1 MRPIIISGGI
11 LEAKNM
17 SGIPRY
23 SYEVIKHLD
32 ELLER
37 DEQNIDIR
45 IYYQTDRTINV
56 DKLHKIK
63 MCPLE
68 RKRKKFRLQV
78 LRKYIKNQNGISCNF
93 ANDVQIYRNGIVC
106 VHDMRPLDT
115 RLYDTPKLRREFL
128 CLKYSIKLMN
138 STVVTVSE
146 YSKKEICRICRM
158 PEDKVHVIPNGW
170 EHITKI
176 EEDVTIFDRLSNV
189 KRENYFYSIG
199 SVARHKNFKWIYEIA
214 RRNPEEMF
222 VVAGNIDKSFWKIDI
237 SEMKLNNMV
246 FCGYVSDQENK
257 ALMQSCKAFLFPSK
271 YEGFGIPP
279 LEALALGKK
288 IIISNATCLP
298 EIFGSSAAYFD
309 PDDYNVDLESMMN
322 QKVEGREKVLE
333 KYTWKNAAKLW
344 MKLFVQM
351 Q

>member
-45 IYYQTDRTINV
+45 ICYQADRTINV

-115 RLYDTPKLRREFL
+115 
-128 CLKYSIKLMN
+128 
-138 STVVTVSE
+138 
-146 YSKKEICRICRM
+146 
-158 PEDKVHVIPNGW
+158 
-170 EHITKI
+170 
-176 EEDVTIFDRLSNV
+176 
-189 KRENYFYSIG
+189 
-199 SVARHKNFKWIYEIA
+199 
-214 RRNPEEMF
+214 
-222 VVAGNIDKSFWKIDI
+222 
-237 SEMKLNNMV
+237 
-246 FCGYVSDQENK
+246 
-257 ALMQSCKAFLFPSK
+257 
-271 YEGFGIPP
+271 
-279 LEALALGKK
+279 
-288 IIISNATCLP
+288 
-298 EIFGSSAAYFD
+298 
-309 PDDYNVDLESMMN
+309 
-322 QKVEGREKVLE
+322 
-333 KYTWKNAAKLW
+333 
-344 MKLFVQM
+344 
-351 Q
+351 